1 MHMQITRRVT
11 LWTHALIK
19 NATLNVQRRAKKVN
33 NLPFRPKCDTPK
45 ECCCVFYRE
54 QQPPPLV
61 TGDVGTIAIAEMDL
75 LIE

>member
-1 MHMQITRRVT
+1 MQITRRVT

-19 NATLNVQRRAKKVN
+19 NATLNVQRRAKRLTTCLFV
-33 NLPFRPKCDTPK
+33 LSATHLRS
-45 ECCCVFYRE
+45 VAAYLFYRE